1 MRTDPTTLLET
12 GCGHGTCMAT
22 EARSKETADTMHP
35 VVPVKYIS
43 EMSHR
48 VPIANLTPD
57 RQLSRQLRS
66 GSGAWRIWIR
76 DRDSIPSRMLPER
89 IVKSIVLGN
98 YELLRWSSPTVQCIL
113 MQNEREQ
120 ETDAVVLM
128 DTPSACED
136 R

>member
-1 MRTDPTTLLET
+1 
-12 GCGHGTCMAT
+12 
-22 EARSKETADTMHP
+22 
-35 VVPVKYIS
+35 
-43 EMSHR
+43 
-48 VPIANLTPD
+48 
-57 RQLSRQLRS
+57 
-66 GSGAWRIWIR
+66 
-76 DRDSIPSRMLPER
+76 MLPER